1 MKELEF
7 IHFKNTNSFHKWL
20 QKNHKKCPG
29 IWMVYYKKHTNTE
42 CISYDEALDEA
53 LCFGWIDSIIKK
65 IDDDKYARKFTP
77 RIDTKNWSDTN
88 KKKINGLVK
97 SGRMTEAG
105 LNKID
110 IYLKTGKLEWGNKGS
125 KEKTKKEIAIPDH
138 ILNAFAR
145 NEPAL
150 RNFNE
155 LSASCQRQYLL
166 WIMNAKRAET
176 IQKRID
182 ESVVLLKKNKKLG
195 LK

>member
-1 MKELEF
+1 MMTIEFFASPSEFRIWLKRHHAEVEELWVG
-7 IHFKNTNSFHKWL
+7 FHKKASGVPSITYL
-20 QKNHKKCPG
+20 
-29 IWMVYYKKHTNTE
+29 
-42 CISYDEALDEA
+42 EALDEA

-88 KKKINGLVK
+88 KKKINELVK

-110 IYLKTGKLEWGNKGS
+110 IYLKTGKLDWGNKGS